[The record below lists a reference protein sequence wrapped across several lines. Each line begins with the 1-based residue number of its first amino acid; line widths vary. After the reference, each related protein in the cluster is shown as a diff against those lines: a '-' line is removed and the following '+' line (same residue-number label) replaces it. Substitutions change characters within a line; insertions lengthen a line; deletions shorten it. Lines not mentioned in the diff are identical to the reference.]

1 MARQTNRVA
10 ADNRK
15 ARRNYSIES
24 SLEAGIQLTGSEVKS
39 LRAGRANIAEAYAR
53 PVEREIFLVNAHIGE
68 YEQAGPAGHE
78 ARRPRKLLLQR
89 RQIDRLLGA
98 VQREGA
104 TMVPLRLYFNDRGIA
119 KLELGLARG
128 KRQYD
133 KRQTEKKRDW
143 QREQARLLRGK
154 E

>member
-104 TMVPLRLYFNDRGIA
+104 TMVPLKLYFNDRGIA

>member
-1 MARQTNRVA
+1 M
-10 ADNRK
+10 
-15 ARRNYSIES
+15 
-24 SLEAGIQLTGSEVKS
+24 KS
-39 LRAGRANIAEAYAR
+39 LRAGRANISEAYAR

-104 TMVPLRLYFNDRGIA
+104 TMVPLRLYFNERGIA

-128 KRQYD
+128 NAS
-133 KRQTEKKRDW
+133 TTS
-143 QREQARLLRGK
+143 ARPRRSATGSASRRGSCA
-154 E
+154 ERNSVAGDGPARRAG